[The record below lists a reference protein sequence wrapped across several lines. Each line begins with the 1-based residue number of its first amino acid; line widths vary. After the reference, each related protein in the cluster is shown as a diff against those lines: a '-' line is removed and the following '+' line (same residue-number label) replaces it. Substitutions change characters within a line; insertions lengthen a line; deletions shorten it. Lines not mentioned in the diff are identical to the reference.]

1 MEPVQDRGALA
12 AAWMVAVSLAVAIAA
27 AAMVIWGG
35 GVGQPLQASPS
46 TQPVRAQTAPPG
58 ESG

>member
-12 AAWMVAVSLAVAIAA
+12 AAWVVAVSLAVAVAA

-35 GVGQPLQASPS
+35 GVGQPLRASS
-46 TQPVRAQTAPPG
+46 AQPVRAQAAAG